1 MSARSIR
8 GPVATGL
15 LALVGSHCAV
25 AGVAGVAGVACVVD
39 VAGVACVVDVAGVAP
54 FSLYRIADTVYLQH
68 LVFSANFVHSKST
81 SAVNLVV
88 ADFEST

>member
-1 MSARSIR
+1 M
-8 GPVATGL
+8 
-15 LALVGSHCAV
+15 ALVGSHCAV
-25 AGVAGVAGVACVVD
+25 AGVAG